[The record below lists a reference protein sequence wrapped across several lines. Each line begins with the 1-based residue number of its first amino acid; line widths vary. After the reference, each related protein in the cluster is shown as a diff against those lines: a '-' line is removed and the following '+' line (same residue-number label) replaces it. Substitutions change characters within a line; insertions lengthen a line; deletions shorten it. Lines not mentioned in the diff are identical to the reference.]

1 MLLLLLTFAE
11 AAKKIA
17 SPSPG
22 WGTSMEG
29 QLGEIKEIRDFSGG
43 RCQLTDG
50 LWWML
55 GLLTAS
61 GLRQADAAA
70 SGVSV
75 GSRVR
80 VRDGVTPRY
89 GWGGVQGERG
99 EVIEMEDDGHVR
111 VRFSSHPRWR
121 GELSELVLEGEDSP
135 QPQAS
140 AASDIRVGDEALSDE
155 DVESE
160 DETETELEEDTQW
173 ERETSKAEEPQYGG
187 HEEDWADVEA
197 AAEFKCPICLKVC
210 CDAVIHSCRG
220 IFCESCWNFCHAADD
235 ECPICHETEK
245 PAQQAYQQWDIGK
258 LLVAWR
264 SLHLQWTNTWSLHQR
279 STWQHGSEKF
289 VH

>member
-1 MLLLLLTFAE
+1 M
-11 AAKKIA
+11 
-17 SPSPG
+17 
-22 WGTSMEG
+22 MEG

-70 SGVSV
+70 SGISV

-140 AASDIRVGDEALSDE
+140 AASDIRVGALVRVRAS
-155 DVESE
+155 VSSPRYHWGSVSRG
-160 DETETELEEDTQW
+160 EEG
-173 ERETSKAEEPQYGG
+173 RVVV
-187 HEEDWADVEA
+187 VEA
-197 AAEFKCPICLKVC
+197 GGGVRIDFPSQSGWCL
-210 CDAVIHSCRG
+210 
-220 IFCESCWNFCHAADD
+220 
-235 ECPICHETEK
+235 
-245 PAQQAYQQWDIGK
+245 
-258 LLVAWR
+258 
-264 SLHLQWTNTWSLHQR
+264 
-279 STWQHGSEKF
+279 
-289 VH
+289 